1 MEFHFG
7 LFSVMLLFSA
17 VTALLVALVLFQR
30 LQQRAILWFA
40 IMMVAVAFWAMF
52 YSLELASDSLD
63 AMLFWINFEYIGIGL
78 TPALW
83 IMFVIHYIGKKE
95 WITPKSLTA
104 IFFFPMVLLLLVWT
118 NRWHHFHYESTSVD
132 TSGPFPQLS
141 IVPGPWYHVH
151 TAYFYFLLAMGM
163 FLLVRYYSQSEP
175 IYRKQTRTIL
185 IGGLVPWVTNFAYL
199 LGFRPFGHLDLTP
212 YTFIFTSFIIA
223 FGLTRYQ
230 LFKVIPFAREKL
242 IDSIREGMVV
252 LDSRQRIVDVNNTF
266 RTFIGDESKPIVGER
281 INELMTTQYK
291 MHNLIQRQ
299 IDGTVEIT
307 IARADGESIYEVS
320 VTVLRDER
328 KHLVGN
334 LLIFWDI
341 TNLKKTS
348 DKLRKQTEQ
357 LLSLN
362 DLKTRMFSIIAH
374 DLRSPLASLISI
386 LNLAQSENLTEAEIK
401 YLLPMLSKNVDS
413 TSALLDNLLHWAMS
427 QQKGEHIQPEL
438 FNLNELV
445 KAEIRFCEKKI
456 SEKGILLINKIPDAA
471 QLNADKNMIRMV
483 LRNLMANAIKFCDKE
498 NTITISC
505 TENGD
510 HTTVQVKDTGLG
522 MDATVMAQ
530 LFVFG
535 KSGRMGTRNEKGT
548 GLGLTL
554 CKDFVEKNGGTI
566 WAESELGKGSTF
578 SFRLKNKADS

>member
-1 MEFHFG
+1 MEFHFN
-7 LFSVMLLFSA
+7 LFSVLLLISGM
-17 VTALLVALVLFQR
+17 TALLVALVLFQR
-30 LQQRAILWFA
+30 LQQRAIFWFA
-40 IMMVAVAFWAMF
+40 LMMVAVALWAMF
-52 YSLELASDSLD
+52 YSLELSSRSLD
-63 AMLFWINFEYIGIGL
+63 EMLFWINFEYIGIGL

-83 IMFVIHYIGKKE
+83 IVFVIHYIGKKE
-95 WITPKSLTA
+95 WLTKKSLFA
-104 IFFFPMVLLLLVWT
+104 IFLFPAIVILLVWT
-118 NRWHHFHYESTSVD
+118 NRWHHVQYESTSVD
-132 TSGPFPQLS
+132 TSGPFPLLA
-141 IVPGPWYHVH
+141 IVPGPWYHIH
-151 TAYFYFLLAMGM
+151 TVYFYFLLAMGM
-163 FLLVRYYSQSEP
+163 FLLFHYYSQSEA

-185 IGGLVPWVTNFAYL
+185 IGGLIPWITNFCYL
-199 LGFRPFGHLDLTP
+199 MGLRPFGHLDLTP

-223 FGLTRYQ
+223 FGLTWHQ

-266 RTFIGDESKPIVGER
+266 RTFIGNDSIPIVGVR
-281 INELMTTQYK
+281 INELMPTQYK

-299 IDGTVEIT
+299 IDGAVEIS
-307 IARADGESIYEVS
+307 INRQSSESAYEVS
-320 VTVLRDER
+320 ITVLRDEN
-328 KHLVGN
+328 KQLVGN

-362 DLKTRMFSIIAH
+362 ELKTRMFSIIAH

-427 QQKGEHIQPEL
+427 QQKGEHIQREL
-438 FNLNELV
+438 FNLCDMV
-445 KAEIRFCEKKI
+445 KDKVRFFEKRTTEKEIRVINEVPEKAM
-456 SEKGILLINKIPDAA
+456 LF
-471 QLNADKNMIRMV
+471 ADKNMIKMV
-483 LRNLMANAIKFCDKE
+483 MRNLISNALKFCDKGD
-498 NTITISC
+498 TITIACETEGESC
-505 TENGD
+505 T
-510 HTTVQVKDTGLG
+510 VRVKDTGCG
-522 MDATVMAQ
+522 MDAAVMAQ

-535 KSGRMGTRNEKGT
+535 KSGRAGTRNEKGT

-554 CKDFVEKNGGTI
+554 CKDFIEKNGGTI
-566 WAESELGKGSTF
+566 WAESEPGNGSTF
-578 SFRLKNKADS
+578 FFRLANHP